1 MQVEYESSPIAEQPS
16 FGEGVSFRPGSPQA
30 GGAESEEEQDEEDA
44 EAGEGPCLFSSPSDE
59 ASFTVLEKVEYVL
72 TTRRFQVLVLRNQLA
87 RGSSSSASRSP
98 KSSLARPCS
107 PSPESRRLLKLIGI
121 LIS

>member
-1 MQVEYESSPIAEQPS
+1 MRKLVKVRV
-16 FGEGVSFRPGSPQA
+16 F
-30 GGAESEEEQDEEDA
+30 
-44 EAGEGPCLFSSPSDE
+44 FSSPSDE
-59 ASFTVLEKVEYVL
+59 ASFAVLKKVEYVL

-107 PSPESRRLLKLIGI
+107 PSLESRRLLKLIGI